1 MEKPYFWNIHQEYH
15 PKNRL
20 LKYSKSSKIS
30 LETLHMLSHIRKMYR
45 KMPPIIYSLL
55 DIEENDDF
63 VLEHDIFGQQCNLP
77 MKDLQVIW
85 QPTSFCVSDGI
96 YQKIKHDLLSSTID
110 KDYTFLCL
118 FPIYVDMNRK
128 KQALLGHQHEEIF
141 LPSTIPSTKS
151 DLNHLQERFH
161 GMLYKEQALEIGLC
175 EKRRRIYNDLFDELI
190 RIITLQCTER
200 GILLARI
207 KNEYLQWM
215 NTYEELYASGMAY
228 ALRQYLCKTEEKQ
241 KCDHVIQ
248 ELEYEC
254 QQLQNEI
261 DKESKRFEK
270 ITKLLHDDTE
280 QSHEQNLLKTNAN
293 ILRSTN
299 EILRR
304 DFQNTLNNI
313 LSSSIFLGEPINYNK
328 EDD

>member
-1 MEKPYFWNIHQEYH
+1 
-15 PKNRL
+15 
-20 LKYSKSSKIS
+20 
-30 LETLHMLSHIRKMYR
+30 MYQ
-45 KMPPIIYSLL
+45 KMPPIIHSLL
-55 DIEENDDF
+55 DTEENDDF

-85 QPTSFCVSDGI
+85 QPTSFYVSDRI
-96 YQKIKHDLLSSTID
+96 YQKIKHDLLSCTID
-110 KDYTFLCL
+110 KDHTFLCL
-118 FPIYVDMNRK
+118 FPIYIDMNRK
-128 KQALLGHQHEEIF
+128 KQILLDHQHEEIF

-175 EKRRRIYNDLFDELI
+175 KKRRRIYNDLFDELI
-190 RIITLQCTER
+190 RSITLQCTER
-200 GILLARI
+200 GLLLARI

-241 KCDHVIQ
+241 KSGHVIQ

-270 ITKLLHDDTE
+270 ITQLLHDDTE

-313 LSSSIFLGEPINYNK
+313 LSSTIFLGEPINYNK